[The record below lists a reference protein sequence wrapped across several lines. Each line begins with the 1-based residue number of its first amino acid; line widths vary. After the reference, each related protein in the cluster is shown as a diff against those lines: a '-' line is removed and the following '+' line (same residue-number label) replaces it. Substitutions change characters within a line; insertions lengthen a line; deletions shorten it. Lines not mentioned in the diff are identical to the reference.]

1 MRVNFGPVAA
11 DALFVLAGF
20 GVLNAIGILRSSL
33 WEAFAAIGLA
43 FLAGVSF
50 VGTSAIAL
58 LTIGVPLRLP
68 TFIALSLATAVLGLL
83 ARREWVGMFHLRRP
97 PIRELRSALQR
108 TSLQAV
114 IATVTLVGFAVY
126 AVVVSYFARVRG
138 LIEWD
143 SWSIWARKG
152 EMLFY
157 TGSLP
162 KDFFAS
168 SAYVFMH
175 ADYPL
180 LIPVFESIHFRAM
193 GTTDTQAIHWQFWL
207 LLVGFV
213 WALLYL
219 GHRRGT
225 FFVWLP
231 IVVAV
236 SIAPSVSSQLLT
248 AYADIPA
255 ALFLAL
261 GVLLLGEWLAARDG
275 RMLALAVLM
284 LVGSANTKNEGLMAA
299 AVALVVAGVVT
310 ALGHRRSDLRPLGL
324 GALGFAAGILPW
336 RIWLAAEGIHSD
348 VPVLNGLNPWYLADR
363 TDRVWPSVKSLY
375 LQLTYE
381 AGWLYVIPAA
391 AALCL
396 VCLFAARRRAL
407 AVFYLAT
414 GVIAFWALVWVYW
427 ITKTAPLDFYLATS
441 AYRVIAIPAAISF
454 AALLQLASPARD
466 DRSEKVPVDPERSA
480 RGFGPREVAGPF
492 EPRRD

>member
-33 WEAFAAIGLA
+33 WDFFAAIGLA

-50 VGTSAIAL
+50 VSTSAIVL

-68 TFIALSLATAVLGLL
+68 TFVALSLATAALGLL
-83 ARREWVGMFHLRRP
+83 ARREWLRMLRPRRP
-97 PIRELRSALQR
+97 AIGELRSALR
-108 TSLQAV
+108 RMSARSW
-114 IATVTLVGFAVY
+114 IATVTLVAFALY

-138 LIEWD
+138 LSEWD
-143 SWSIWARKG
+143 AWSIWARKG

-157 TGSLP
+157 TGTLP

-193 GTTDTQAIHWQFWL
+193 GTIDTQAIHWQFWL
-207 LLVGFV
+207 LLVGFI

-219 GHRRGT
+219 GMRRGT
-225 FFVWLP
+225 FFEWLP

-236 SIAPSVSSQLLT
+236 SIVPAVHSQLLT
-248 AYADIPA
+248 AYADIPM

-275 RMLALAVLM
+275 RMLALAILM
-284 LVGSANTKNEGLMAA
+284 LVGSANTKNEGTMVAVIAL
-299 AVALVVAGVVT
+299 AVAGLVTLVGP
-310 ALGHRRSDLRPLGL
+310 RRSDLRPLGL
-324 GALGFAAGILPW
+324 GVLGFAAGVLPW
-336 RIWLAAEGIHSD
+336 RIWVAAEGIHGD
-348 VPVLNGLNPWYLADR
+348 VPVLKGLNPSFLADQI
-363 TDRVWPSVKSLY
+363 DRLWPSVKAMY
-375 LQLTYE
+375 LQMIDQVN
-381 AGWLYVIPAA
+381 WLYIIPLGAA
-391 AALCL
+391 IIL
-396 VCLFAARRRAL
+396 VSLFVAGRRSL

-414 GVIAFWALVWVYW
+414 GALAFAAVVWVYW
-427 ITKTAPLDFYLATS
+427 ITPTVPLDFYLATS
-441 AYRVIAIPAAISF
+441 AYRVVGVLAAIAL
-454 AALLQLASPARD
+454 AALLQLMAPGEMND
-466 DRSEKVPVDPERSA
+466 QPPPPPVEAQTSSR
-480 RGFGPREVAGPF
+480 
-492 EPRRD
+492 